1 MQLNLKWVRLS
12 ALVLP
17 LCIFQSALFAQQH
30 LDTQLPYRGHEDFAR
45 KAVGL
50 FDHSESPIKLNATIF
65 NTSDFR
71 SRENLGNDG
80 FAKNQAAGHFHLNIL
95 NRFSI
100 INELTSTRKH
110 GSAFLSFEVE
120 RLIARINY
128 SDHFKLSLGRFHTP
142 VGYWNSAFHHGG
154 WLQTTVDRPIAM
166 KFGSKILP
174 IHFVGGLLEGNV
186 GSSNFSYRV
195 GFGNARSNKIN
206 DVRNNFN
213 SVYDRRAAIV
223 GAAYRSTGRHRFEA
237 GTGALFNKAVTGGGL
252 NKVDEAIFNGY
263 FVLLSETP
271 EIIAEYTHALHD
283 SDLSNGHVNSV
294 YGQLAY
300 RLPFAGAKFK
310 PYFRVEYIDVSRNNP
325 LLGSSK
331 LDYDGVL
338 GGLRWDV
345 LQNVALK
352 AEVRNEKFEGRER
365 STAFWF
371 QVALVLDVNRLLQR
385 AVTMAK

>member
-100 INELTSTRKH
+100 ITELTSTRKH

-154 WLQTTVDRPIAM
+154 WLQTTVDRPNAM

-338 GGLRWDV
+338 GGVRWEG
-345 LQNVALK
+345 LQNVAVK

>member
-1 MQLNLKWVRLS
+1 MQLNFKWVRLC
-12 ALVLP
+12 ALFLP
-17 LCIFQSALFAQQH
+17 LYICSGELFAQQH
-30 LDTQLPYRGHEDFAR
+30 LDNQLPYRGHEDFVR

-50 FDHSESPIKLNATIF
+50 FDHSDSPVKINATIF

-71 SRENLGNDG
+71 VRENMGDDG
-80 FAKNQAAGHFHLNIL
+80 FAKNQAAGHFQLNIL

-100 INELTSTRKH
+100 LTELTSTRKH
-110 GSAFLSFEVE
+110 GSDHLSFEVE
-120 RLIARINY
+120 RLIARLNY
-128 SDHFKLSLGRFHTP
+128 SDHFKLSLGRYHTP
-142 VGYWNSAFHHGG
+142 LGYWNSAFHHGG

-166 KFGSKILP
+166 KFGSKIVP
-174 IHFVGGLLEGNV
+174 IHFVGGLLEGNI

-213 SVYDRRAAIV
+213 SINDRAAAIV
-223 GAAYRSTGRHRFEA
+223 GASYRSTGRYRFEV
-237 GTGALFNKAVTGGGL
+237 GTGALFNKAVTAGGIHR
-252 NKVDEAIFNGY
+252 VDEAIFNGY
-263 FVLLSETP
+263 FVLLNEAP
-271 EIIAEYTHALHD
+271 EVLIEYTHSLHD
-283 SDLSNGHVNSV
+283 SDISNGHVNSV

-300 RLPFAGAKFK
+300 RLPFAGSKFK

-338 GGLRWDV
+338 GGVRWDA

-352 AEVRNEKFEGRER
+352 AEVRNEKYQGRER

-371 QVALVLDVNRLLQR
+371 QVSLVLDVNRIIQR
-385 AVTMAK
+385 AKAMAK